1 MKLNELIEIV
11 SERTGLDIVK
21 KTRKEEYTIARSVYY
36 RLAMDFNVGIVSQVA
51 RSIERNHATIIYSN
65 RNIFPQLE
73 KYFPKYYSIYK
84 ELYNEISENKY
95 YFKSYEE
102 KYNLLLNEHKNLIK
116 ETKILN
122 NPGVDRMDM
131 FKKISNV
138 PDEKLEK
145 LKVRFDAI
153 VTML

>member
-1 MKLNELIEIV
+1 MKLDELISIV

-21 KTRKEEYTIARSVYY
+21 QTRKEEYTIARSIYY
-36 RLAMDFNVGIVSQVA
+36 RLAMDFNIGIVSQVA
-51 RSIERNHATIIYSN
+51 RSIDRNHATIIYSN
-65 RNIFPQLE
+65 RNIFPQLQ
-73 KYFPKYYSIYK
+73 KYFPKYYKIYTN
-84 ELYNEISENKY
+84 LYNEISENKY

-102 KYNLLLNEHKNLIK
+102 KYNLLMDEHIKLIK

-145 LKVRFDAI
+145 LKIRFDAI
-153 VTML
+153 VAML

>member
-1 MKLNELIEIV
+1 MKLEELIKIV
-11 SERTGLDIVK
+11 SDRTKLDIMK
-21 KTRKEEYTIARSVYY
+21 KTRKEEYTIARSIYY
-36 RLAMDFNVGIVSQVA
+36 RLAMDFNIGIVSQVA
-51 RSIERNHATIIYSN
+51 RSIDRNHATIIYSN
-65 RNIFPQLE
+65 RNIFPQLQ
-73 KYFPKYYSIYK
+73 KYFPKYYKIYTN
-84 ELYNEISENKY
+84 LYNEISENKY

-102 KYNLLLNEHKNLIK
+102 KYNLLMDEHIKLIN

-145 LKVRFDAI
+145 LKIRFDAI

>member
-1 MKLNELIEIV
+1 
-11 SERTGLDIVK
+11 
-21 KTRKEEYTIARSVYY
+21 
-36 RLAMDFNVGIVSQVA
+36 
-51 RSIERNHATIIYSN
+51 
-65 RNIFPQLE
+65 
-73 KYFPKYYSIYK
+73 
-84 ELYNEISENKY
+84 
-95 YFKSYEE
+95 
-102 KYNLLLNEHKNLIK
+102 

-145 LKVRFDAI
+145 LKIRFDAI

>member
-73 KYFPKYYSIYK
+73 KYFPKYYGIYK

-102 KYNLLLNEHKNLIK
+102 KYNLLLDEHKNLIK